1 MGCSLARVADMSHL
15 HIAQKKKYS
24 SLKYE
29 VMLGLDHSGC
39 YQASIPPTAMTQ
51 PRPLLPLILRLLSLP
66 LFNEGP
72 EYHHGKILELVK
84 MFELDNFDS
93 LMCLFSLET
102 KR

>member
-1 MGCSLARVADMSHL
+1 LSELNDEMMM
-15 HIAQKKKYS
+15 KYQ
-24 SLKYE
+24 

-51 PRPLLPLILRLLSLP
+51 PRPLLSLIIRLLSFP

-72 EYHHGKILELVK
+72 EYHHGKILELK
-84 MFELDNFDS
+84 MFVLENFDG
-93 LMCLFSLET
+93 LMRLGET